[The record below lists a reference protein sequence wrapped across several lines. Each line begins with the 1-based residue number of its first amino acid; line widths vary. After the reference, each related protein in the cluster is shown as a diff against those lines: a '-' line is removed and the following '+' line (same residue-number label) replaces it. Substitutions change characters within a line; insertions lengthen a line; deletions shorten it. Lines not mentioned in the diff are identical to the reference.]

1 MYLRVLKKMVH
12 LFLSMWTQEKPYHL
26 NELRHVVYPGTTNR
40 SVSGPETPYVSC
52 LCHKEDGEARNG
64 PTENLT

>member
-1 MYLRVLKKMVH
+1 
-12 LFLSMWTQEKPYHL
+12 MWTQEKPYHL
-26 NELRHVVYPGTTNR
+26 NELRHVVYAGTTNR